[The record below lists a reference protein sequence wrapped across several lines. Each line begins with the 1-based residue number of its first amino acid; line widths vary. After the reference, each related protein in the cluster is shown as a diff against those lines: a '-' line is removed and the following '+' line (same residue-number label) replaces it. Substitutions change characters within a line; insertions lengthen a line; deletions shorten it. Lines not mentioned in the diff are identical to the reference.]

1 MNMKSVLLFLLLCYH
16 VHAICQASDYLS
28 VFGSDL
34 STDITIDSF
43 VHDFATSV
51 GYIAV
56 AGYGT
61 ISGVSA
67 SFAYVIDYNTNC

>member
-1 MNMKSVLLFLLLCYH
+1 MNLKSVLLLLCSH
-16 VHAICQASDYLS
+16 VHAVCQSSDYLS
-28 VFGSDL
+28 VFGSD
-34 STDITIDSF
+34 STSDMTISTF